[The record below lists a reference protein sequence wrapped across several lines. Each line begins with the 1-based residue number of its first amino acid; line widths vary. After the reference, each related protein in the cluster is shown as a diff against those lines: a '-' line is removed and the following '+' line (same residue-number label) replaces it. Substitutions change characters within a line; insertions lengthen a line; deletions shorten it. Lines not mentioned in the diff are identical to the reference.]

1 MKDSKFNQK
10 GETPMSIRTTSPTSE
25 NYVDALCDA
34 ADEIKLRAKEIVG
47 DIDGQ
52 RSVTVTIKMEPGE
65 IITIDVFKS
74 FVSVYK
80 KRKNEGFR
88 KRDDEEEA

>member
-1 MKDSKFNQK
+1 
-10 GETPMSIRTTSPTSE
+10 MSIINTSPTSE

-52 RSVTVTIKMEPGE
+52 RRITVMINMNPGE

-74 FVSVYK
+74 FVSAFK
-80 KRKNEGFR
+80 KANEKG
-88 KRDDEEEA
+88 

>member
-1 MKDSKFNQK
+1 M
-10 GETPMSIRTTSPTSE
+10 TSE

-47 DIDGQ
+47 DIEGQ
-52 RSVTVTIKMEPGE
+52 RSITITINMDPGE

-74 FVSVYK
+74 FVSAYK
-80 KRKNEGFR
+80 KRMR
-88 KRDDEEEA
+88 KEEPHE

>member
-1 MKDSKFNQK
+1 MI
-10 GETPMSIRTTSPTSE
+10 IRTTSPTSE

-34 ADEIKLRAKEIVG
+34 ADVIKLRAKEIVG

-52 RSVTVTIKMEPGE
+52 RSISVTIKMEPGE

-74 FVSVYK
+74 FVSSYQRCSGRPNYSELMGIAPTG
-80 KRKNEGFR
+80 RKTDNE
-88 KRDDEEEA
+88 

>member
-1 MKDSKFNQK
+1 
-10 GETPMSIRTTSPTSE
+10 MSIRTTSLTSE
-25 NYVDALCDA
+25 SYVDALCDA

-52 RSVTVTIKMEPGE
+52 RRITVMINMNPGE

-74 FVSVYK
+74 FVSAYNK
-80 KRKNEGFR
+80 KANEKG
-88 KRDDEEEA
+88 

>member
-80 KRKNEGFR
+80 KRMR
-88 KRDDEEEA
+88 KDKPHE

>member
-1 MKDSKFNQK
+1 
-10 GETPMSIRTTSPTSE
+10 MSIRITSPTSE
-25 NYVDALCDA
+25 SYVDALCDA

-52 RSVTVTIKMEPGE
+52 RSITVTINMYPGE

-74 FVSVYK
+74 FVSAYK
-80 KRKNEGFR
+80 KRMR
-88 KRDDEEEA
+88 KEVRP